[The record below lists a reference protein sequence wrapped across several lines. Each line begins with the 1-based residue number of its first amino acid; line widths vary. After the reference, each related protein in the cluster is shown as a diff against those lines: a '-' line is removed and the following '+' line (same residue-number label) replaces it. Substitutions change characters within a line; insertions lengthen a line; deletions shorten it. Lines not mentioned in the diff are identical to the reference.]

1 MTSTNGIAPPP
12 SVSARQPPLAQ
23 PIQQLAEAL
32 QSGQL
37 PSAKVAYVNLS
48 QASASLSIGLSPV
61 VQSSLSQIAHSLL
74 YANVPNAAKALA
86 QFQKLMNVPSSAQV
100 QGNFVQASDT
110 VAGSSAA
117 LSTTMPTDAAS
128 AAVTPNSQINIIT

>member
-1 MTSTNGIAPPP
+1 LTSTKGIAAPP

-23 PIQQLAEAL
+23 PIQHLAEAL
-32 QSGQL
+32 QSGRL
-37 PSAKVAYVNLS
+37 LSAKVAYVNLS
-48 QASASLSIGLSPV
+48 QASARLSISLSPV
-61 VQSSLSQIAHSLL
+61 MQSSLSQIAHSLL

-100 QGNFVQASDT
+100 QGNFVEASNT
-110 VAGSSAA
+110 VAGSAAA

-128 AAVTPNSQINIIT
+128 AAVTPNSLINIIT